1 MKNKRLKKSIKKMK
15 KRINNT
21 QENLMSLIY
30 AMILI
35 LFLHVVTT
43 LSEKLTNDRKE
54 SLYIAICSYVLY
66 YLILKYGGF

>member
-1 MKNKRLKKSIKKMK
+1 
-15 KRINNT
+15 
-21 QENLMSLIY
+21 MSLIY

-43 LSEKLTNDRKE
+43 LTEKLTNDRKE
-54 SLYIAICSYVLY
+54 SLYIAIYSYVLY

>member
-43 LSEKLTNDRKE
+43 LTEKLTNDRNE

-66 YLILKYGGF
+66 YLILKYVGF